1 MWQQMGP
8 REIEQCSMEIINREM
23 GSSAY
28 SPECLPVVR
37 RVIHTTADFDFA
49 RTLFF
54 SPGVVT
60 VAREAISRGVDIITD
75 TNMAAA
81 GINKKKLACYGGRV
95 LCYMADPE
103 VAQEASGRGITRAA
117 VSMERVVQ
125 EKPGAI
131 FAIGNAPTALLRLCE
146 LIASGQAQPALAVG
160 VPVGFVN
167 VVESKQRLMQLP
179 VPQIVTQGRKGG
191 STVAVAIIN
200 ALLYGMGSDHE

>member
-1 MWQQMGP
+1 M
-8 REIEQCSMEIINREM
+8 
-23 GSSAY
+23 
-28 SPECLPVVR
+28 
-37 RVIHTTADFDFA
+37 IHTTADFDFA

-54 SPGVVT
+54 PGVVT
-60 VAREAISRGVDIITD
+60 TAREAISRGVDIITD

>member
-117 VSMERVVQ
+117 VSMERAVQ

-179 VPQIVTQGRKGG
+179 VPQIVAQGRKGG

>member
-28 SPECLPVVR
+28 PPECLPVVR

-117 VSMERVVQ
+117 VSMERAVQ

-179 VPQIVTQGRKGG
+179 VPQIVAQGRKGG